1 MAIPK
6 PPPPPSRGAAQTAQT
21 AQASPPAAPARRP
34 GPKPVGTAPPQRE
47 PEPEYEN
54 PPALG
59 EPEDANWDEDENQ
72 IEEQAEVSVPQE
84 TEPTTMAVSR
94 PNPPASAP
102 APNRST
108 EIAAQSNLIKQAR
121 EMGFD
126 IDEADLSEFGVFPVI
141 ALHKEGV
148 FRTSDK
154 TLNLGEEF
162 YAKRVSE
169 KKKIL
174 YKTKKQEGSRE
185 AEELVYTFDDVYATG
200 SGKPIK
206 EILEEW
212 KEKGYK
218 HDRKE
223 YRDVRLVIVDEQGND
238 SALVILSVPPTS
250 KSHYTNLILQ
260 LMRWKA
266 MFNRDVSEALIR
278 VYKGPTVTSGNWPF
292 DPIQFEIVR

>member
-1 MAIPK
+1 M
-6 PPPPPSRGAAQTAQT
+6 
-21 AQASPPAAPARRP
+21 
-34 GPKPVGTAPPQRE
+34 APPQPE

-84 TEPTTMAVSR
+84 TAPAVTRANPPVPTTTD
-94 PNPPASAP
+94 
-102 APNRST
+102 RST

-148 FRTSDK
+148 FRSSDK
-154 TLNLGEEF
+154 TLILGEEF

-185 AEELVYTFDDVYATG
+185 AEILVYTFDDVYATG
-200 SGKPIK
+200 SGRPIK

-212 KEKGYK
+212 EEKGIK

-266 MFNRDVSEALIR
+266 TFGKDVSEALIR

>member
-6 PPPPPSRGAAQTAQT
+6 PPPPPSRGAAQAAQS
-21 AQASPPAAPARRP
+21 APPAAPARRP
-34 GPKPVGTAPPQRE
+34 GPKPVEAAPPQ
-47 PEPEYEN
+47 PEPEVYEN
-54 PPALG
+54 PPSLG
-59 EPEDANWDEDENQ
+59 EPEDSNWDEDEDQ

-84 TEPTTMAVSR
+84 TAPATVAVSR
-94 PNPPASAP
+94 PSPPVP

-108 EIAAQSNLIKQAR
+108 EIAMQSSLIKNAR

-126 IDEADLSEFGVFPVI
+126 IDENDLSEFGVFPVI

-148 FRTSDK
+148 FRSSDK
-154 TLNLGEEF
+154 TLILGEEF

-185 AEELVYTFDDVYATG
+185 AEQLVYTFDDVYATG

-212 KEKGYK
+212 EEKGLK

-223 YRDVRLVIVDEQGND
+223 YRDVRLVIVDEEGND

-250 KSHYTNLILQ
+250 KSHYTNLVLQ
-260 LMRWKA
+260 LMRWSGMYGK
-266 MFNRDVSEALIR
+266 DVSEALIR
-278 VYKGPTVTSGNWPF
+278 IYKGPTVTSGNWPF